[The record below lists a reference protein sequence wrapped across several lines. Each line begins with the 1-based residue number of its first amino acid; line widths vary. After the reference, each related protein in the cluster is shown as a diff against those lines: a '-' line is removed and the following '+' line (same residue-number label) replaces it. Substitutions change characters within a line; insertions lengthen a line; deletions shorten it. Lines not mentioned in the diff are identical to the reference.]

1 MNSKLFRLQ
10 QLASVLQPTKHYFF
24 STSKTLNLH
33 KDTSYPILLNRIL
46 QERGCQLILNSRKN
60 PCLDYSMLVPVSAF
74 FVYINGMLAY
84 LQLQT

>member
-33 KDTSYPILLNRIL
+33 KDTSYPILLN
-46 QERGCQLILNSRKN
+46 
-60 PCLDYSMLVPVSAF
+60 
-74 FVYINGMLAY
+74 
-84 LQLQT
+84 